1 MTSLYNYFDVPPGGV
16 DMTSLYNDFH
26 VPQEELI

>member
-1 MTSLYNYFDVPPGGV
+1 MTSLYNYFHVPPGRV

>member
-1 MTSLYNYFDVPPGGV
+1 MTSLYNDFDVPPGGV

-26 VPQEELI
+26 VLRRS